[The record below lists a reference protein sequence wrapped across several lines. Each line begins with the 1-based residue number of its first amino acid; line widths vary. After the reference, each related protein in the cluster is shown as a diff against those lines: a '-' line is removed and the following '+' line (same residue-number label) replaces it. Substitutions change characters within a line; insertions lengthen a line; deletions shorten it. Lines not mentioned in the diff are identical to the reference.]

1 MIIHQIYGLFDDG
14 KDMPVLFKTNKNL
27 VIEWCKVNSYTYF
40 FWDKKC
46 CDRLINKY
54 PEFKEMYYSVKYP
67 VQKVDIIRF
76 LILHYYGGLYMD
88 LDVFPKK
95 DLVLEDYDFA
105 VCNTQ
110 TNRNKKYE
118 MEVLQSCVGNP
129 ILTEFLRYVKTQILE
144 KDEIDIYDQWK
155 CRYIYQTTGP
165 MSLCRFL
172 KNKKYNE
179 LNYKVN
185 TYNLNNPDYDGD
197 MDLNLTGEEDFIS
210 QISCSYN

>member
-1 MIIHQIYGLFDDG
+1 MIVHQIYGLFDDG
-14 KDMPVLFKTNKNL
+14 KEMCDLFKTNQKL
-27 VIEWCKVNSYTYF
+27 VIEWCKRNDYSYRL
-40 FWDKKC
+40 WDKASC
-46 CDRLINKY
+46 WRLMRKY
-54 PEFKEMYYSVKYP
+54 PDFSEMYYSVKYP

-76 LILHYYGGLYMD
+76 IILQYYGGLYID
-88 LDVFPKK
+88 LDVYPRP
-95 DLVLEDYDFA
+95 DLVLKDYDFA
-105 VCNTQ
+105 VCDTQ

-118 MEVLQSCVGNP
+118 MEVLQACPGNP
-129 ILTEFLRYVKTQILE
+129 ILTEFLRYAKSQILE
-144 KDEIDIYDQWK
+144 KDEIEIYDKWK

-179 LNYKVN
+179 LNYKIN
-185 TYNLNNPDYDGD
+185 TYKLNNPDYDGD